1 MIGRGKSPSA
11 EVETDA
17 QGFDTF
23 ELRLGDVMRGE
34 RATLAKSLLDVQR
47 DLRIKASYIA
57 GIENADLTAF
67 EAPSF
72 VAGYVRSYARYL
84 DIEPDW
90 AFERFCIETGYKPV
104 HGLSQQAAVKTPKA
118 SKSFADPLANPNA
131 SFVPRGRAP
140 LKTIEPRALG
150 SVLVLALLLGG
161 LGYGGYAVLQEV
173 QRVQLAP
180 VDQAPGVVA
189 ELDPLEGVE
198 PMANEQIEIADALP
212 VTPGASESADRIF
225 RPQALDAPVLKERDG
240 PISAID
246 PRVAGLLAQAP
257 SFTDGGVQTAE
268 AEAIDLPVARTLGED
283 VAEVEVLAVRPSW
296 VRVSAADGTVLF
308 EKVMDAG
315 ERFALP
321 KLEDAP
327 VLRTGESGAIYFAV
341 NGQAFGPAGE
351 RGAVTKNIQLSPEA
365 LATSYAQADIDA
377 DNDLANMFSVANA
390 EQVIAKPAE

>member
-1 MIGRGKSPSA
+1 
-11 EVETDA
+11 
-17 QGFDTF
+17 
-23 ELRLGDVMRGE
+23 
-34 RATLAKSLLDVQR
+34 
-47 DLRIKASYIA
+47 
-57 GIENADLTAF
+57 
-67 EAPSF
+67 
-72 VAGYVRSYARYL
+72 
-84 DIEPDW
+84 
-90 AFERFCIETGYKPV
+90 
-104 HGLSQQAAVKTPKA
+104 
-118 SKSFADPLANPNA
+118 
-131 SFVPRGRAP
+131 
-140 LKTIEPRALG
+140 
-150 SVLVLALLLGG
+150 
-161 LGYGGYAVLQEV
+161 
-173 QRVQLAP
+173 
-180 VDQAPGVVA
+180 VVA